1 MLYLALYILVFLLWM
16 GIELLL
22 APKGFED
29 SKGFHYGVPK
39 IRKYRRAI
47 KRFSNYAFRTKVTQ

>member
-29 SKGFHYGVPK
+29 SRGFHYGSPK
-39 IRKYRRAI
+39 IRRYRKAIRRFGHYTLGTRA
-47 KRFSNYAFRTKVTQ
+47 AE